1 MYPETDVPPITIGAG
16 RMDRIRANL
25 PELTD
30 VRIARIAS
38 QYGVHQQQARQLV
51 HDGWDDLFEEV
62 AKSKE
67 LAGTAARTLLSTLPE
82 LERQGV
88 DMSKLD
94 EAALREVFAALS
106 EGTFAKEAIPDVLA
120 LKAKGKSVEQ
130 AVKELGL
137 SMMSSDEATAIVA
150 KVVKERE
157 AFVREKGKGAV
168 GPLMGVVMAELKGKL
183 DGKAASELLRKEIDK
198 LLSS

>member
-1 MYPETDVPPITIGAG
+1 MG
-16 RMDRIRANL
+16 RVRSNL

-38 QYGVHQQQARQLV
+38 SYGIHPQQARQLV
-51 HDGWDDLFEEV
+51 NDGWDELFEEV
-62 AKSKE
+62 AKNKD
-67 LAGTAARTLLSTLPE
+67 LAGAAARTLLSTLPE

-94 EAALREVFAALS
+94 EGVLREVFASLS
-106 EGTFAKEAIPDVLA
+106 AGRFAKEAVPDILT
-120 LKAKGKSVEQ
+120 LKAKGKSVDE
-130 AVKELGL
+130 AVNELGL
-137 SMMSSDEATAIVA
+137 TMMSSDEATSIVA
-150 KVVKERE
+150 KVVRERE

-183 DGKAASELLRKEIDK
+183 DGKAASDLLRKEIDK